1 MLEILSTI
9 APVFL
14 IIALGAVIRALRL
27 ADERWVDTLN
37 KLGLYVAF
45 PALIFS
51 SLTSMDSAQQALDY
65 RLFFINAGILAA
77 IMLLILII
85 SWMGGIRAQLRN
97 TYLLCAIFGN
107 VAYIGLP
114 YISSALPGSEG
125 NVSLIAASYLAIVFT
140 LGLIILEVSIK
151 GNRHAMKVLEH
162 ILKNPLLIAVIL
174 GLLVAQYRIPLPV
187 FFTSTVKMLAVG
199 ASPLVLLA
207 LGIFLV
213 KKLRFD
219 RDMAHAAFMTA
230 LKLAALPFLFILVS
244 RSLLGEISFTIPI
257 IEAGMPVAVTVFALS
272 EKYPLEK
279 TMIMYAIIIST
290 VLSAITLPLL
300 TWVVG

>member
-27 ADERWVDTLN
+27 ADDRWVDTLN

>member
-51 SLTSMDSAQQALDY
+51 SLTSMDSAQAIDY
-65 RLFFINAGILAA
+65 RLFFINTGILAV

-85 SWMGGIRAQLRN
+85 SWLWDMQTQLRN

-114 YISSALPGSEG
+114 YLSSVFPGSEG